1 MTTKNKELGQRK
13 RKLHLT
19 IDVSQDEEFL
29 NYMVMFLILFQN
41 SLKKFYIA
49 ISLLCSL

>member
-1 MTTKNKELGQRK
+1 MTPRTKNSGKEE
-13 RKLHLT
+13 LHLT
-19 IDVSQDEEFL
+19 VDVSQDEEL
-29 NYMVMFLILFQN
+29 LDYMIMFLILFQN